1 MACRVA
7 RPSHAAV
14 EERGNLVLDNIPSV
28 DTPLTAKLD
37 DYMNSR
43 GASFVDWLP
52 DGGVLIATRFG
63 DVEQL
68 HRVAMPLGAREQ
80 LTFYREP
87 VTSAR
92 SPQSAVAPGFVFLK
106 DQGGNEYAQ
115 VYWYDTATRAVRML
129 TDGKGLNGGLAWSH
143 DGRRVAFHGTGRDG
157 VSYDLFIAEPANNFA
172 APRLVFNGFQK
183 NWSVQDWSPDDTK
196 LLINN
201 FVSANESHLF
211 VMDIATAALTPV
223 SEGDGRRERLAGEV
237 HARRPRRLPGHQPRQ
252 RVPAAAARRPGH
264 RRGRDA
270 HRRTFPGTST
280 PSRAATTAATS
291 PGWPTSTARAASR
304 W

>member
-1 MACRVA
+1 MAGA
-7 RPSHAAV
+7 WNFAQGAV
-14 EERGNLVLDNIPSV
+14 EERGNLVLDNVPPV

-37 DYMNSR
+37 DYLNSR

-87 VTSAR
+87 VTNAR

-129 TDGKGLNGGLAWSH
+129 TDGKGLHGGLAWSH
-143 DGRRVAFHGTGRDG
+143 DGNRVAFHGTGRDG
-157 VSYDLFIAEPANNFA
+157 VSYDLYIAEPANKFA
-172 APRLVFNGFQK
+172 QPRLVFNGFQK
-183 NWSVQDWSPDDTK
+183 NWSVRTGRPT
-196 LLINN
+196 
-201 FVSANESHLF
+201 
-211 VMDIATAALTPV
+211 TPAC
-223 SEGDGRRERLAGEV
+223 SSTTSS
-237 HARRPRRLPGHQPRQ
+237 RPTN
-252 RVPAAAARRPGH
+252 
-264 RRGRDA
+264 
-270 HRRTFPGTST
+270 RTCT
-280 PSRAATTAATS
+280 
-291 PGWPTSTARAASR
+291 
-304 W
+304 